1 MAELVTRRILRFT
14 EHDQLYEIAHDS
26 LAKQV
31 HDKRSDEEI
40 AILEVRRLIKS
51 QVNLN
56 EEAREFFT
64 EKQLLFIDPYLAKFH
79 PSEEEQEW
87 IDRSWDDVQAQQE
100 AEEKRQQEELER
112 ARAQAQQEKKLRE
125 RAQGRTRMAIFISL
139 LAVALAVWAISLRN
153 QAQKLTRKQQRKKK
167 RSRKTW
173 MTWPRKKLL
182 FRFP

>member
-1 MAELVTRRILRFT
+1 M
-14 EHDQLYEIAHDS
+14 H
-26 LAKQV
+26 
-31 HDKRSDEEI
+31 KRSDEEI

-112 ARAQAQQEKKLRE
+112 ARAQAEQEKKSSGS
-125 RAQGRTRMAIFISL
+125 GRRDAHEWLFSSPL

-153 QAQKLTRKQQRKKK
+153 QAQN
-167 RSRKTW
+167 
-173 MTWPRKKLL
+173 
-182 FRFP
+182 